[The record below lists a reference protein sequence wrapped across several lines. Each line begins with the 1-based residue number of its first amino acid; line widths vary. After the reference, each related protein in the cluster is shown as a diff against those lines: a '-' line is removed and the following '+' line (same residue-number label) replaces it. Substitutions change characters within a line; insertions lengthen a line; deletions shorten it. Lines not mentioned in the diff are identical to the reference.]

1 MRRSHKVAKTDAVL
15 GTETFS
21 CEIRRCALPWLTTEN
36 TNEAHLPGAQRPT
49 GSSRLFVSHG
59 SSDRG
64 RSRTS
69 RAAGNRWSRTRR
81 CARPSPGTQRG
92 DIPGQVLDDAAA
104 HYPDARVERHGAGLG
119 SLQRPD
125 LSGIGVHPTD
135 LRHGGLSVRRLGI
148 PGRPVEPRY
157 RLLFP
162 TVGCVVASGAGQEAL
177 WDLPHAVEKSQYGF
191 GRLLR
196 QSLQLRTP
204 DLHRLSGQCGHGD

>member
-15 GTETFS
+15 GTETFL
-21 CEIRRCALPWLTTEN
+21 CEIRRCASPWLTTEN

-69 RAAGNRWSRTRR
+69 RAAGKRWSRTRR

-119 SLQRPD
+119 SLQRPH

-135 LRHGGLSVRRLGI
+135 LRHGGLSVHGGWVFLAGQSSQGI
-148 PGRPVEPRY
+148 GSCFLRWDASWHPGRAKRRCGIY
-157 RLLFP
+157 P
-162 TVGCVVASGAGQEAL
+162 TQWKNPSTDSGGCCVN
-177 WDLPHAVEKSQYGF
+177 PHSR
-191 GRLLR
+191 GR
-196 QSLQLRTP
+196 QIFTA
-204 DLHRLSGQCGHGD
+204 